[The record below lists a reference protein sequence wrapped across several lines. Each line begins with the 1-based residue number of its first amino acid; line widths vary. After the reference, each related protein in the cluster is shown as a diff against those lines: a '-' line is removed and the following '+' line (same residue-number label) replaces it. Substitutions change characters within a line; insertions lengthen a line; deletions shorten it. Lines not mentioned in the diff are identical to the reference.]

1 MQCSLVFFSLVDMR
15 VISVF
20 RPGKHFQKNQF
31 DFHKFRK
38 NVQLVGVVLLFG
50 PVENSQLSN
59 VQTIKVA
66 GLEGTTLCKFAK
78 GRLPK
83 KKIRKKC
90 DLVLNLPRMPFI
102 FCPFRLAKFG
112 QIMTIKNFV

>member
-1 MQCSLVFFSLVDMR
+1 MR

-38 NVQLVGVVLLFG
+38 NVQLVGVVVLFG

-59 VQTIKVA
+59 VERIKVA
-66 GLEGTTLCKFAK
+66 GLEGTIFCKFANCI
-78 GRLPK
+78 LV
-83 KKIRKKC
+83 KIAR
-90 DLVLNLPRMPFI
+90 R
-102 FCPFRLAKFG
+102 
-112 QIMTIKNFV
+112 